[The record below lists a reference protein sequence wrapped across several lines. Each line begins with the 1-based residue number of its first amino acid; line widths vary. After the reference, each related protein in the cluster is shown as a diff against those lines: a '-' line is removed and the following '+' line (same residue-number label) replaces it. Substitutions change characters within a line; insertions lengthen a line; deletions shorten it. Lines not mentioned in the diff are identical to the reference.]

1 MENQTVDEPMEIDDE
16 NILGEVCI
24 LIWLYE

>member
-16 NILGEVCI
+16 NIVGEVCI